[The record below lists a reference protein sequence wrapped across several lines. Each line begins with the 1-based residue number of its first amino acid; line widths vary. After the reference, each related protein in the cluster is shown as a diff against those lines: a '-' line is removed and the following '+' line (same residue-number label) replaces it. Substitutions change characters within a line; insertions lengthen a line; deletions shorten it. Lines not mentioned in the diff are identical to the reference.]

1 MKKKCFSPPGM
12 IDGNTSESEI
22 ANHFA
27 NIYSDL
33 YNSVNDNEIH
43 EIKEKADQA
52 VTTICGRGGCCD
64 SSHVITPNIVKRA
77 IAKQKKGKKDEI
89 HNLSSDNLIEA
100 PNSLASPISQI
111 FIAILRHSC
120 TDELFNSCLMKP
132 NPKNMLKSLSDS
144 SNYRAITLNT
154 VLSKLFDYI
163 LIIILDDQLQSS
175 YYQFA
180 YKSNFSTS
188 LCTFLVVE
196 TIQYYRS
203 RGSNV
208 YALLLDASKAFDRVK
223 YSKLFEVMLERKICP
238 LIVRLLINIY
248 SLNCAKVKWNNTL
261 SDEFPLNNGVKQ
273 GGVISPLLFSLYL
286 DPLLRHL
293 EDSGKGCF
301 MGNLCANAF
310 AYADD
315 IIILAPTCSS
325 LRSLIK
331 ICEEYSNEYC
341 LIFNPSKCSLMFF
354 SDPNFDTSL
363 INIRLC
369 NEQLKIVN

>member
-1 MKKKCFSPPGM
+1 
-12 IDGNTSESEI
+12 
-22 ANHFA
+22 
-27 NIYSDL
+27 
-33 YNSVNDNEIH
+33 
-43 EIKEKADQA
+43 
-52 VTTICGRGGCCD
+52 
-64 SSHVITPNIVKRA
+64 
-77 IAKQKKGKKDEI
+77 
-89 HNLSSDNLIEA
+89 
-100 PNSLASPISQI
+100 
-111 FIAILRHSC
+111 
-120 TDELFNSCLMKP
+120 MKP

-175 YYQFA
+175 SYQFA

-238 LIVRLLINIY
+238 LIVRLLINMY

-273 GGVISPLLFSLYL
+273 GGVISPLLCSLYL
-286 DPLLRHL
+286 EPLLRHL

-310 AYADD
+310 SYADD
-315 IIILAPTCSS
+315 IIILAPTCLS

-331 ICEEYSNEYC
+331 ICEEYSNEYW
-341 LIFNPSKCSLMFF
+341 LIFNPSKCSLMVF

-369 NEQLKIVN
+369 NEQLKIVNSENHLGHLLNDKQSIVSIDEVMKDVTIKTNIICNEFSSLTYAARAVIFNSQCLSLYGCPL

>member
-1 MKKKCFSPPGM
+1 
-12 IDGNTSESEI
+12 
-22 ANHFA
+22 
-27 NIYSDL
+27 
-33 YNSVNDNEIH
+33 
-43 EIKEKADQA
+43 
-52 VTTICGRGGCCD
+52 
-64 SSHVITPNIVKRA
+64 
-77 IAKQKKGKKDEI
+77 
-89 HNLSSDNLIEA
+89 
-100 PNSLASPISQI
+100 
-111 FIAILRHSC
+111 
-120 TDELFNSCLMKP
+120 
-132 NPKNMLKSLSDS
+132 MLKSLSDS
-144 SNYRAITLNT
+144 SNYRAITLNAIS
-154 VLSKLFDYI
+154 SKLFDYV
-163 LIIILDDQLQSS
+163 LIIILEDQLQSS
-175 YYQFA
+175 SYQFA

-196 TIQYYRS
+196 TIQYYRF

-223 YSKLFEVMLERKICP
+223 YSKLFEVILERKLCP
-238 LIVRLLINIY
+238 LIVRLLINMY
-248 SLNCAKVKWNNTL
+248 SLNCARVKWNNTV

-325 LRSLIK
+325 LISLIK

-341 LIFNPSKCSLMFF
+341 LTFNPTKCSLMIFF
-354 SDPNFDTSL
+354 SNLNSDTSV
-363 INIRLC
+363 IKIRLC
-369 NEQLKIVN
+369 DVQLKIVNSEKHLGHLLNDKKSIVNIDEVMKDMKIKTSIICNEFSSLPMLNVLLYLIVNV